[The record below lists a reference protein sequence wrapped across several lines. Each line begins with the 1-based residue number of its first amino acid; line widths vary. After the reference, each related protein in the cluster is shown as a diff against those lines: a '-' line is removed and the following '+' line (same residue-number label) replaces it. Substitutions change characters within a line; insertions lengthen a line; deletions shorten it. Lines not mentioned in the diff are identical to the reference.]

1 MALGRRGHRVCFLSD
16 HRPAR
21 LVPNSLNVSFHEVAS
36 LEYPLGAQRS
46 YALALA
52 AKMIEVAQLEK
63 LDLFHVHYAVPHTM
77 SALMAKQALGTRAP
91 RLLTTLHGTDVTL
104 LGSDSLFR
112 PLTQL
117 AVHASDGLTAPSRWL
132 ADVARTTLG
141 LPADVGIDVIP
152 NFVDAN
158 LFSPGPPTGRSTT
171 RVLTHVSNFRPIKRV
186 DDVVRVFA
194 AVRSQARVR
203 LELVGDGP
211 ERPRVEALVREL
223 GIEHDVRFHG
233 ETPDLVELYR
243 ASDVFLL
250 PSASESF
257 GLAALEAMACGVPVV
272 AADVGGVPEVVVD
285 GETGFLAAV
294 GDVQG
299 MARHVRLLLGDER
312 LHARVSAAARRHAE
326 SHFQIEPAIDRYEA
340 AYRRLL

>member
-1 MALGRRGHRVCFLSD
+1 VCFLSD

-21 LVPNSLNVSFHEVAS
+21 LVPNSLHVSFHEVAS